1 MAVASAPGLP
11 SAPGTSSTTTDASA
25 DPSESA
31 VIVPIADAAEA
42 PRSARGAALIRDVIL
57 GGQDGLVNVLG
68 LVLGMAVATGSA
80 RVVVTAGLAALLA
93 ESIAMAGVAFTA
105 TGAERQLGATMRR
118 SLDERREAL
127 ARTRTVARRQR
138 LARAGLDETV
148 VAIVAREADAEAD
161 VWREQVEVMRTALA
175 PVRETR
181 PVRAAA
187 VVGLSTALGSSVPL
201 LPFVLLPI
209 SVAPA
214 VALGAAA
221 VVLAVAGVERART
234 TGGRSLRAAVEMVA
248 IGLVSALA
256 GYLIGRLLGGPVA

>member
-1 MAVASAPGLP
+1 MAVVPSHEPLTRPADVRPRDVDEAPRAE
-11 SAPGTSSTTTDASA
+11 APRAEA
-25 DPSESA
+25 PR
-31 VIVPIADAAEA
+31 AEA

-68 LVLGMAVATGSA
+68 LVLGMAVATGST

-105 TGAERQLGATMRR
+105 SGAERQLGVTLRHA
-118 SLDERREAL
+118 LDERREE
-127 ARTRTVARRQR
+127 
-138 LARAGLDETV
+138 LARARDAARRERLVAAGLPDAVVTLVADE
-148 VAIVAREADAEAD
+148 AKAEAS
-161 VWREQVEVMRTALA
+161 VWRDQVELMRSTLA

-187 VVGLSTALGSSVPL
+187 VVGVSTALGSAVPL

-214 VALGAAA
+214 VALAAGAI
-221 VVLAVAGVERART
+221 VLALAGVERAHT
-234 TGGRSLRAAVEMVA
+234 TGGRKLRAAVEMVA

-256 GYLIGRLLGGPVA
+256 GYLIGMLLGGPVA